1 MRTNYRKLQL
11 SRCGKGSPLPASD
24 PCTLPGVQP
33 NDLLGVGSLGNLLIS
48 LGEHKLYV
56 AGVGHVWVDLVLLV
70 RMDERKGWMEPY
82 TTVSTVCSA
91 ALLGGLVDL
100 DVLDDQVTGVET
112 LGISVGF
119 RLEH

>member
-56 AGVGHVWVDLVLLV
+56 AGVGHVWVDLGNDV
-70 RMDERKGWMEPY
+70 RLNLHMVYLFGLANSLYRAHGM
-82 TTVSTVCSA
+82 SSSSA
-91 ALLGGLVDL
+91 LG
-100 DVLDDQVTGVET
+100 
-112 LGISVGF
+112 LG
-119 RLEH
+119 